1 MAMSAGPAEDD
12 APMSDINTTPLVDVM
27 LVLLIIFLITVPVVI
42 QTVPVNLPKV
52 VFEPTTTKPENVALS
67 VRAGPGGA
75 CEVYW
80 GQTKVGAQELLDR
93 AVVKLKREIDRQGG
107 PTAPGLEL
115 PEAHISSENTMSGGE
130 SLWRANWSERADPF
144 ANIARGSGRGPGWQ
158 RAATSGGFVRDARPV
173 VEVRASAVSLG
184 NPGRSDISP
193 GQRVFHSKFGYGQV
207 AEIEGNKLEIDFEHA
222 GRKRVLDSFVSL
234 A

>member
-12 APMSDINTTPLVDVM
+12 SPMSDINTTPLVDVM

-42 QTVPVNLPKV
+42 QTVPVTLPKV

-115 PEAHISSENTMSGGE
+115 PEAHIRGDVNTPYRCIGG
-130 SLWRANWSERADPF
+130 AIF
-144 ANIARGSGRGPGWQ
+144 TMQ
-158 RAATSGGFVRDARPV
+158 RAGFARVGFISEPPAGFVT
-173 VEVRASAVSLG
+173 
-184 NPGRSDISP
+184 
-193 GQRVFHSKFGYGQV
+193 QRM
-207 AEIEGNKLEIDFEHA
+207 
-222 GRKRVLDSFVSL
+222 
-234 A
+234 